1 VKQHA
6 ATAGSGDPTALA
18 FAGAAA
24 MIAHQVAGKA
34 ARDGFFLSAYAPSAL
49 PAMVASGAALSL
61 VLAVVFARVFEK
73 FGTRQV
79 TPAAFLLSG
88 ALHAIEWMLVD
99 AGPGVA
105 AVLIYLHIVGLGA
118 ILLSG
123 FWLLLS
129 EIFDLRQAKKLFGRI
144 AGAGTAGGIA
154 GGLIAERVVSLSSTP
169 SLLLMLAILH
179 AACGILSAGLR
190 GSCVRISK
198 PREPVST
205 RKAFDRTPLLW
216 RLAALVFLGTST
228 AALLDYLFKL
238 GATMSIGKG
247 PALVRFFALYYT
259 GCQVATF
266 LFQTFLARP
275 AVERFGIAKSVASLP
290 AAVGVSATVAL
301 LIPIYPLVA
310 VARAL
315 EATLRGSLFRSGY
328 EFLYTPVPPPDKRA
342 VKTVIDV
349 GCDRLGDAA
358 GAGAVQVM
366 VALGPTLARPEI
378 LGLSMVLSLLS
389 IVLALRLESAY
400 RNVLER
406 SLVERAREDEDA
418 ASDVSLMNTLFEGIP
433 AVSGIPAAPGR
444 QAGGR
449 ERALLRPASQTLDP
463 TLARMEELRSKDSVR
478 VARVLHPEARFDPLV
493 VAQVI
498 RLLAWDEVSGRARM
512 YLEAGG
518 RRIIGQLNDALA
530 DEEIDFAIRRRI
542 PRLLAR
548 QPSQFAV
555 DGLLAG
561 LLDVRFDI
569 R

>member
-1 VKQHA
+1 
-6 ATAGSGDPTALA
+6 
-18 FAGAAA
+18 
-24 MIAHQVAGKA
+24 
-34 ARDGFFLSAYAPSAL
+34 
-49 PAMVASGAALSL
+49 
-61 VLAVVFARVFEK
+61 
-73 FGTRQV
+73 
-79 TPAAFLLSG
+79 
-88 ALHAIEWMLVD
+88 
-99 AGPGVA
+99 
-105 AVLIYLHIVGLGA
+105 
-118 ILLSG
+118 
-123 FWLLLS
+123 
-129 EIFDLRQAKKLFGRI
+129 
-144 AGAGTAGGIA
+144 
-154 GGLIAERVVSLSSTP
+154 
-169 SLLLMLAILH
+169 
-179 AACGILSAGLR
+179 
-190 GSCVRISK
+190 
-198 PREPVST
+198 
-205 RKAFDRTPLLW
+205 
-216 RLAALVFLGTST
+216 
-228 AALLDYLFKL
+228 
-238 GATMSIGKG
+238 
-247 PALVRFFALYYT
+247 
-259 GCQVATF
+259 
-266 LFQTFLARP
+266 
-275 AVERFGIAKSVASLP
+275 
-290 AAVGVSATVAL
+290 
-301 LIPIYPLVA
+301 
-310 VARAL
+310 L